1 MEIMLVDFFSYL
13 KELSLKDQIKKFED
27 LSNNKVPNNIIFNN
41 VILFL
46 RKT

>member
-27 LSNNKVPNNIIFNN
+27 LSNIIKYQT
-41 VILFL
+41 ILYSIM
-46 RKT
+46 